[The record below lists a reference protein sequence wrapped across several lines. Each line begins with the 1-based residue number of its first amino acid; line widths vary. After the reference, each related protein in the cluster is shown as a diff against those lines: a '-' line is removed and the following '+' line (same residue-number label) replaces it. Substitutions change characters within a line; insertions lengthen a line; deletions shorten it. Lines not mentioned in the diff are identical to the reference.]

1 MTGTI
6 YAAALNRKATLEAL
20 GDALLKSPYQSPP
33 KAPVLH
39 IKPANT
45 RIGPGDSIPCPRDV
59 PALRMGGTIGLVIG
73 RTAGSVA
80 EGDALSYLAGLVVA
94 NDVSIPYQSHYR
106 PAIKQRCRDGFCPVG
121 PLIPAV
127 GTLDPDHLEVVI
139 EIDGHIRQRAGGA
152 GLVRGAA
159 QLLAD
164 VSAFITFVPGDI
176 LLLGEPHDPP
186 LAAPGQRV
194 RVSIDGI
201 GSLENEV
208 RWE

>member
-6 YAAALNRKATLEAL
+6 YAAALNRRESLEAL
-20 GDALLKSPYQSPP
+20 GDALLRSPYLSPP
-33 KAPVLH
+33 IAPVLH

-45 RIGPGDSIPCPRDV
+45 RIGPGAPIPCPREV

-73 RTAGSVA
+73 RTASSVA
-80 EGDALSYLAGLVVA
+80 EADALSYLAGLVVT
-94 NDVSIPYQSHYR
+94 NDVSVPYQSHYR

-121 PLIPAV
+121 PLVTAA
-127 GTLDPDHLEVVI
+127 GTFDPDRLEVVI
-139 EIDGHIRQRAGGA
+139 EIDGQIRRRAGGD

-159 QLLAD
+159 RLLAD
-164 VSAFITFVPGDI
+164 VSTFITFAQGDI

-194 RVSIDGI
+194 RVVIEGL
-201 GSLENEV
+201 GSLENQVE
-208 RWE
+208 WE